1 MLLVEEQLDSHS
13 TESYK
18 VDYMP
23 KLLTNG
29 CSITLGAEL
38 GEETRTFWHKSTGEK
53 GMEYQHCDTA
63 YRNRERWSTKLADKL
78 DMEPKNLARGG
89 GSNWRTWRTTQ
100 DYLLENTVSLAVIQM
115 TEPSRFQ
122 IPISL
127 DFIKKWNPTKVTPT
141 FEDWATGGI
150 YAPDADLGGRYEE
163 YSHWNFGEQRQLMSY
178 MMGDIYESHYKN
190 MSEEITGFFLIND
203 QIQNFFDYLR
213 HILYLHNMFVYYNIP
228 HLIVDMM
235 EGMTACSLI
244 KEELEKITELPEDVM
259 LLKFQQNKWELQE
272 TTGGEFDKNIGEH
285 YVTWFKYV
293 KKSNMS
299 KKFNKLYNAVISL
312 KEFDG
317 HPYRNYFAKVT
328 RHSPQ
333 RSNDMFIGQ
342 MPGGHPN
349 EECHTVFAERMYNE
363 IMNRSIL

>member
-1 MLLVEEQLDSHS
+1 
-13 TESYK
+13 
-18 VDYMP
+18 
-23 KLLTNG
+23 
-29 CSITLGAEL
+29 
-38 GEETRTFWHKSTGEK
+38 
-53 GMEYQHCDTA
+53 
-63 YRNRERWSTKLADKL
+63 
-78 DMEPKNLARGG
+78 
-89 GSNWRTWRTTQ
+89 
-100 DYLLENTVSLAVIQM
+100 M

-163 YSHWNFGEQRQLMSY
+163 YSHWNWGEQHQLMSF
-178 MMGDIYESHYKN
+178 MGGDISAIADGRESHYKN
-190 MSEEITGFFLIND
+190 MTDEITGFFLIND
-203 QIQNFFDYLR
+203 QIQNYFDYMR
-213 HILYLHNMFVYYNIP
+213 HILYLHNMFVYYDIP
-228 HLIVDMM
+228 HLIVDML
-235 EGMTACSLI
+235 EGMTVCSLI
-244 KEELEKITELPEDVM
+244 KEELEKITELPENVM

-317 HPYRNYFAKVT
+317 HPYRNYFSKVT
-328 RHSPQ
+328 RNSPQ
-333 RSNDMFIGQ
+333 RSNDMYIGS